1 MNLCSFDTKNVISME
16 LIFANTTN
24 LQKIYVGPNWI
35 INNAITTNMFMGSAI
50 SSVTTG
56 QF

>member
-1 MNLCSFDTKNVISME
+1 ME